1 MLKAQRDVEEREA
14 MGEICRAVEWVNIP
28 AVRALKP
35 GASSLFAIDA
45 MIGES
50 LVQPAY
56 DEFFRCAIGFGHQV
70 HIAFVFRDDAAL
82 EVTTQEF
89 AGLRSNIRCA
99 SGKTKVK
106 LRGEILQGTLLST
119 PLGRRL
125 RSLMV
130 RIWCL

>member
-1 MLKAQRDVEEREA
+1 MLQAQRNIEEREA
-14 MGEICRAVEWVNIP
+14 VGEIGRAVERVDIP
-28 AVRALKP
+28 TVRSLKP
-35 GASSLFAIDA
+35 GASSLFAKNA
-45 MIGES
+45 MIGKP

-56 DEFFRCAIGFGHQV
+56 DEFFRCPIGFGHQV
-70 HIAFVFRDDAAL
+70 HIAFVFRGDAAL
-82 EVTTQEF
+82 EVATQEF
-89 AGLRSNIRCA
+89 AGLHSNIRCA
-99 SGKTKVK
+99 GGKTKIK